1 MTIRKSGKIVRL
13 VDQALETA
21 KRTQIK
27 LMEAQI
33 ETPREDSELAQ
44 HLIAAVED
52 TTDMV
57 KRLTTI
63 SDAVTGMRDELVS
76 IANAEKD

>member
-33 ETPREDSELAQ
+33 ETPRENSELAQ
-44 HLIAAVED
+44 RLIAAVED

-57 KRLTTI
+57 KRLTLI
-63 SDAVTGMRDELVS
+63 SDAVTGIRDELIS
-76 IANAEKD
+76 IANAEKE